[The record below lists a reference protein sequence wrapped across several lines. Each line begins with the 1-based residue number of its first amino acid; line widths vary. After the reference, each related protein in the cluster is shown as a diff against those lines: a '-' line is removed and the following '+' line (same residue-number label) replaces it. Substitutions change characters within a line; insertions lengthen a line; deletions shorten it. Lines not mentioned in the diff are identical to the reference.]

1 MGHVNTPAFLFL
13 VILLKVKKV
22 CFVLTQLRRKARKSN
37 REYNQ
42 LLFFP
47 SDVILS
53 PSVTPTSWLQ
63 SWLCLLS
70 LCFILFSYLS
80 LKCSCFQGLVL
91 RHLLFSAFSAQVI
104 LPVSMALDIIN
115 MLTILR
121 FVSSAHTCSLSAILR
136 SKNSPWF
143 LCYSQ
148 ICPSYSVQISLS
160 CSLTLHWGNT
170 LS

>member
-37 REYNQ
+37 RDSNPW
-42 LLFFP
+42 LFFP

-53 PSVTPTSWLQ
+53 PSVTPLSWLQ
-63 SWLCLLS
+63 GCAYSVFALS
-70 LCFILFSYLS
+70 CFPTSALS
-80 LKCSCFQGLVL
+80 VAVFQGLVL
-91 RHLLFSAFSAQVI
+91 RHLLSSAFSPQVI
-104 LPVSMALDIIN
+104 LPVSMALDTIN
-115 MLTILR
+115 MLTVLR
-121 FVSSAHTCSLSAILR
+121 FVSSAHTCSLSPILR

-143 LCYSQ
+143 LYSQ
-148 ICPSYSVQISLS
+148 ICPSYSVQISFS
-160 CSLTLHWGNT
+160 CSLTLHWGST